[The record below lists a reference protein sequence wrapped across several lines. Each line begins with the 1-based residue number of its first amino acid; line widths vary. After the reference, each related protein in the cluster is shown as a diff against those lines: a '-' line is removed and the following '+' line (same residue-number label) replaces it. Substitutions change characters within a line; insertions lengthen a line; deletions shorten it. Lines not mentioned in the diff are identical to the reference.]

1 MANFSNTNTQYNPAT
16 GTLWASA
23 RDTSSANLYFN
34 ILDRSNDFNFF
45 TQLYL
50 ARFKWSGSSLDLYQ
64 PNNYIERQL
73 FNYGMVALY
82 KHEYYGNIIVPAYA
96 QGINPFGEPSEYL
109 CQSYGGFIKEVKSA
123 KDIVVMRD
131 NLHEDIPLKFVE
143 RYSQK
148 TGDTQ
153 RTEEVYVRGL
163 KSPNILT
170 VTANSK
176 ETAKLVEDQILE
188 NKQTIV
194 LRASK
199 NGEEPVK
206 PVALQTG
213 RNASELLNIVNYR
226 RSKFNELLNY
236 FGIKGDPELKAA
248 QMNNAEID
256 NNETI
261 AKIQLYQF
269 YQERKRAVD
278 EATKRFGFDLKVE
291 ISEPMKPENDEKV
304 VKNGSQNGQGKTSD

>member
-1 MANFSNTNTQYNPAT
+1 MSNFLNTSPQINPAT
-16 GTLWASA
+16 GRVWASV
-23 RDTSSANLYFN
+23 RDTNTANLFLN
-34 ILDRSNDFNFF
+34 MVDHNNDHNFF

-64 PNNYIERQL
+64 HNNYIERQL
-73 FNYGMVALY
+73 FNHGMVALY
-82 KHEYYGNIIVPAYA
+82 THEYYGNIIIPAYPH
-96 QGINPFGEPSEYL
+96 GINPFGEPADYL
-109 CQSYGGFIKEVKSA
+109 CQSYGGFINEIKSA
-123 KDIVVMRD
+123 KDIVIMRD
-131 NLHEDIPLKFVE
+131 NLNEDVPLSFVQ

-206 PVALQTG
+206 PIALQTG

-236 FGIKGDPELKAA
+236 FGIKGDPELKSA
-248 QMNNAEID
+248 QMNSAEID

-261 AKIQLYQF
+261 AEIQLFQF

-278 EATKRFGFDLKVE
+278 QAIKRFGFDLQVE
-291 ISEPMKPENDEKV
+291 ISDPMKPVNNEKD
-304 VKNGSQNGQGKTSD
+304 VKNDG